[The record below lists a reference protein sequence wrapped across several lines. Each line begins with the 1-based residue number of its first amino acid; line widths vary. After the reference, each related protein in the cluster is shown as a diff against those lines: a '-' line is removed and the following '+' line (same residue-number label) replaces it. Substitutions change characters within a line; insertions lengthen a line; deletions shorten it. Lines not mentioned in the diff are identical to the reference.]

1 MGITFGARDGGKSTS
16 ALGCKA
22 VVMDSVAHVNLVFFV
37 HGLPTET
44 QMVKRKAASNESFIF
59 FLFFFVFG
67 AGAFWGSPGKGV
79 FSLSER
85 ENGLIGFLEKKKVEI
100 WMKVE
105 NIS

>member
-1 MGITFGARDGGKSTS
+1 MGITFGARDGGKSTL

-22 VVMDSVAHVNLVFFV
+22 VVMDSVAHGNLVFFV

-44 QMVKRKAASNESFIF
+44 QMVKRKAANNESFIF
-59 FLFFFVFG
+59 FCVFG
-67 AGAFWGSPGKGV
+67 TGAFWGSPGKGV

-100 WMKVE
+100 WMKVG